1 MRLLIVIT
9 DYGSFNNFLA
19 ELAVSLSYENEIHIV
34 CSGSNVI
41 NIVDKFEYT
50 AYNLV
55 FHTVDIPRSTS
66 IGKLVKTASAIRK
79 IVKRVNPN
87 LIYAHFTTG
96 VFPAILFRK
105 KHIEYWGAFHGL
117 GMNASSGIRK
127 IMFSVVELFCFLRL
141 EKRFLINNKDYELV
155 SKMFKGNTFKYSS
168 CGVGCD
174 IIKFDSNR
182 FMEVDKSNLKKYLN
196 IESKFV
202 ITYTGRFVEFKGF
215 DLTYRSFL
223 KLVEEFPGKVVL
235 LLIGGRDPIHP
246 TGLTEQEEGD
256 LFKNKNIIN
265 VGYTSEVEKYLAITD
280 VFLFPSKKEGLP
292 VCIVEA
298 LAMGVPVVTLDERGN
313 SDVIKNDFNGY
324 LVKSVSKSN
333 DIDKI
338 VEKLKYLY
346 INGNVL
352 DVLSSNC
359 LKNRERYSRSFFV
372 EEQLKL
378 IKDFQSKAKSKKI
391 VVVKKNSDF

>member
-1 MRLLIVIT
+1 MKIIIVIT

-19 ELAVSLSYENEIHIV
+19 ELAVSLSFENEIHVI

-41 NIVDKFEYT
+41 NIVDKFDYT
-50 AYNLV
+50 KYNLA

-66 IGKLVKTASAIRK
+66 IVKLIKSASKIRK

-96 VFPAILFRK
+96 VFPTIFFRK
-105 KHIEYWGAFHGL
+105 KNIEYWGAFHGL

-127 IMFSVVELFCFLRL
+127 LMFSIVEFYCFMRL
-141 EKRFLINNKDYELV
+141 DKRFLINNKDYELV
-155 SKMFKGNTFKYSS
+155 SNMFKKSTLKYSS

-174 IIKFDSNR
+174 VNKFDRNR
-182 FMEVDKSNLKKYLN
+182 FTNDNKLNLKQDLN
-196 IESKFV
+196 IDDKFV
-202 ITYTGRFVEFKGF
+202 ITYTGRFIEFKGF
-215 DLTYRSFL
+215 DLVYHSFV
-223 KLVEEFPGKVVL
+223 KLVEEFPDEFVL

-246 TGLTEQEEGD
+246 TGLTEQEENN
-256 LFKNKNIIN
+256 LFKNENIIN

-313 SDVIKNDFNGY
+313 SDVVRNNFNGY
-324 LVKSVSKSN
+324 LVKSISKLS

-338 VEKLKYLY
+338 VEKLKYLD
-346 INGNVL
+346 INRNVL
-352 DVLSSNC
+352 DMLSSNC
-359 LKNRERYSRSFFV
+359 LINRETYSRSFFV

-378 IKDFQSKAKSKKI
+378 IKDFKAL
-391 VVVKKNSDF
+391 V